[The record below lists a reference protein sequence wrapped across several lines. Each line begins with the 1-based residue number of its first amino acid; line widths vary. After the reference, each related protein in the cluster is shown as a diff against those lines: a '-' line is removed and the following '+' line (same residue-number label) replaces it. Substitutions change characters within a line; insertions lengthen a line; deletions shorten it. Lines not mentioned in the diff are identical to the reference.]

1 MKLLIA
7 SDLHGSATD
16 TNELIKRF
24 NEEKAGQLILLGDIY
39 NPGPRNPIT
48 SSYNPLEVA
57 RLLNEIKD
65 KLIVVKGNCDSQVD
79 TLISEFSFV
88 EELML
93 YIAGKKILCTH
104 GHIYNEENL
113 PSSKVDALIY
123 GHFHKGVIFRK
134 NGTLFA
140 NAGSVSLPKDESR
153 KSYLTVDDKG
163 IILKSLDGEII
174 GKEFYDDTKK

>member
-93 YIAGKKILCTH
+93 YIAGKKIFCTH

-134 NGTLFA
+134 NGTMFA
-140 NAGSVSLPKDESR
+140 NAGSVSLPKDESK

-163 IILKSLDGEII
+163 FILKSLDGEII